1 MGYLIYGAGAEY
13 EFDDRVL
20 AHLKIAIVAK
30 LRLQES
36 FLINWTIPSGAGG
49 GRTSL
54 WLSAG
59 IPLQFRFAGSKP
71 PELNRVWLDALARS
85 SHGIR
90 GMVVMGE
97 DEAAEYLKAAGGP
110 SGL

>member
-1 MGYLIYGAGAEY
+1 MGYLIYGAGTEY

-36 FLINWTIPSGAGG
+36 FLINWAVPTDHGSG
-49 GRTSL
+49 RISL
-54 WLSAG
+54 WISPG
-59 IPLQFRFAGSKP
+59 VPLQFHFAGSKP
-71 PELNRVWLDALARS
+71 PELNRNWLDALARS

-97 DEAAEYLKAAGGP
+97 EESVEYLKQAGTP
-110 SGL
+110 SAL